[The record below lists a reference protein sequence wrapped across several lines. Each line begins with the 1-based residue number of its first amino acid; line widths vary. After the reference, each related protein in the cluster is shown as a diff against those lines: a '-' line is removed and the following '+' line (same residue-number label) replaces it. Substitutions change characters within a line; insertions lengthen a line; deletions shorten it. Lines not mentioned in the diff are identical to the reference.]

1 MKLLVFDGN
10 SIINRAYYAIR
21 GLSTKDGFAT
31 NGIYGFLKLYEKY
44 FDLVKPD
51 LVAVTF
57 DLRAKTFRH
66 QMYDAYK
73 AQRKGMPDD
82 LAAQMEPLKNILR
95 AMNVC
100 ILEKEGYEA
109 DDIIGTLSAYASNKE
124 YQCFIVSGDRDD
136 FQLVNEYTT
145 LLLPVTQKGGSETL
159 TVTPQYI
166 KEKYGLTPLQ
176 MIELKSI
183 MGDTSDNIK
192 GVSGIGEKGALD
204 LILKFGSLDG
214 VYENIDSEL
223 IKKGVRE
230 KMIADREM
238 AYLSHK
244 LAEICKSVPIE
255 IDDEMLSVKDYD
267 HQLLSELL
275 LQYELSSLLKLLGV
289 ENTTAKEVKDYGQ
302 ITTEEALEY
311 CKNNGMYFTYEIE
324 NGAVSV
330 NMFYQDG
337 VAVIEDAMPLIL
349 DASFEKFTY
358 DAKELYKLLLLN
370 DAAPIKPYFDVMVA
384 QYVVDSTLSSY
395 SKQNI
400 LMRVLQQEMVN
411 EASFVASMPQ
421 ICQWQNDAIVERK
434 QQQLLYEIE
443 FPLTLVLADMERIGF
458 KVDKERL
465 GAYSRNLAEKISLLE
480 QDIYE
485 MAGEQFNINSPKQ
498 LGQILFEKLQL
509 KPAKKT
515 KSGYSTNA
523 DALAKVVNAHP
534 IVSAVLEYRTY
545 TKLKSTYC
553 DGLLSLLDEQSKIH
567 TSFQQTV
574 TQTGRISSTEPNLQ
588 NIPVRTEIGRKLRAM
603 FTASDDSMVL
613 VDADYSQIELRVLAH
628 IANDKNMLHGF
639 EMGEDIHTA
648 TAARV
653 FGVLP
658 LEVTDEMRR
667 AAKAVNFGIVYGI
680 SDFSLAQDIHVT
692 KKEAAA
698 YIESYFAEYSGVK
711 KYMEDTI
718 AFAKENG
725 YVSTIFGR
733 RRELPELSSSNY
745 MIRSFGERVAMNT
758 PIQGSAAD
766 IIKIAM
772 INIYCRLKEEGL
784 SAKLILQVHDELII
798 EAPVEEREIV
808 SHLLGEEMER
818 AANLKVRL
826 LAEVHS
832 GASWY
837 DCK

>member
-44 FDLVKPD
+44 FEMVEPD
-51 LVAVTF
+51 MVAVTF

-66 QMYDAYK
+66 QMYDEYK

-82 LAAQMEPLKNILR
+82 LAAQMEPLKSILR

-109 DDIIGTLSAYASNKE
+109 DDIIGTLSAYASDNK

-145 LLLPVTQKGGSETL
+145 LLLPVTQKGGSETV
-159 TVTPQYI
+159 TVTPDYI
-166 KEKYGLTPLQ
+166 KEKYGLSPLQ

-183 MGDTSDNIK
+183 MGDSSDNIK
-192 GVSGIGEKGALD
+192 GVAGIGEKGALD

-214 VYENIDSEL
+214 VYQNIDSDQ
-223 IKKGVRE
+223 IKKGVRD
-230 KMIADREM
+230 KLLADREM
-238 AYLSHK
+238 AYLSRK

-255 IDDEMLSVKDYD
+255 INDEMLSVKEYD
-267 HQLLSELL
+267 HQKLSELL
-275 LQYELSSLLKLLGV
+275 LQYELSSLLKALKV
-289 ENTTAKEVKDYGQ
+289 ENAPRKEIKIYQDVSKED
-302 ITTEEALEY
+302 ALAY
-311 CKNNGMYFTYEIE
+311 AQNGDMYFTYEIE
-324 NGAVSV
+324 QDKVSV
-330 NMFYQDG
+330 CMLYQDG
-337 VAVIEDAMPLIL
+337 VAVISDALSLLL
-349 DASFEKFTY
+349 DTSFQKITY
-358 DAKELYKLLLLN
+358 DAKELYKFLLKNNHEPSRL
-370 DAAPIKPYFDVMVA
+370 YYDVMVA
-384 QYVVDSTLSSY
+384 QYVIDSTLSNY
-395 SKQNI
+395 SKQS
-400 LMRVLQQEMVN
+400 LMMRVLQQEMTD
-411 EASFVASMPQ
+411 EASFVASLSD
-421 ICQWQNDAIVERK
+421 ICRQQNEAIIERG
-434 QQQLLYEIE
+434 QQQLLHDIE

-458 KVDKERL
+458 KVDKVRL
-465 GAYSRNLAEKISLLE
+465 IEYGEKIAEQLTLLE
-480 QDIYE
+480 KAIYE
-485 MAGEQFNINSPKQ
+485 MADETFNINSPKQ
-498 LGQILFEKLQL
+498 LGHILFEKLEL

-515 KSGYSTNA
+515 KSGFSTNA
-523 DALAKVVNAHP
+523 DALEKVINAHP
-534 IVSAVLEYRTY
+534 IVPLVLEYRKY
-545 TKLKSTYC
+545 AKLKSTYC
-553 DGLLSLLDEQSKIH
+553 DGLLPLLDEESKIH

-588 NIPVRTEIGRKLRAM
+588 NIPVRTEVGRELRAM
-603 FTASDDSMVL
+603 FTPSDESMIL

-628 IANDKNMLHGF
+628 IANDKNMLDGF
-639 EMGEDIHTA
+639 AAGEDIHTA

-658 LEVTDEMRR
+658 LEVTDDMRR

-680 SDFSLAQDIHVT
+680 SDFSLAQDIHVS

-698 YIESYFAEYSGVK
+698 YIESYFAQYSGVK
-711 KYMEDTI
+711 RYMEETI

-725 YVSTIFGR
+725 YVTTIFGR

-772 INIYCRLKEEGL
+772 VNIYRRLKAEGL
-784 SAKLILQVHDELII
+784 SARLILQVHDELII
-798 EAPVEEREIV
+798 EAPIEERDRV
-808 SHLLGEEMER
+808 SCLLGEEMEK
-818 AANLKVRL
+818 AATLKVKL

>member
-44 FDLVKPD
+44 FELVCPD

-66 QMYDAYK
+66 QMYDGYK

-109 DDIIGTLSAYASNKE
+109 DDIIGTLSAYASNKK

-136 FQLVNEYTT
+136 FQLVNEFTT

-159 TVTPQYI
+159 TITPEYI
-166 KEKYGLTPLQ
+166 KEKYGLAPLQ

-183 MGDTSDNIK
+183 MGDSSDNIK

-204 LILKFGSLDG
+204 LIIKFGSLDG

-223 IKKGVRE
+223 IKKSVRE
-230 KMIADREM
+230 KLIADREM
-238 AYLSHK
+238 AYLSRK
-244 LAEICKSVPIE
+244 LAEICKNVPVE
-255 IDDEMLSVKDYD
+255 IDDEILSVKKYD
-267 HQLLSELL
+267 HQQLSALL

-289 ENTTAKEVKDYGQ
+289 ENTTAKEVKVYEQ
-302 ITTEEALEY
+302 ISVDEVIKY
-311 CKNNGMYFTYEIE
+311 CKNNGMYFTYEIKE
-324 NGAVSV
+324 GTVSA
-330 NMFYQDG
+330 NILYQDG
-337 VAVIEDAMPLIL
+337 VVVVDDAMPLII
-349 DASFEKFTY
+349 DDSFEKVTY
-358 DAKELYKLLLLN
+358 DAKELYKFLLTN
-370 DAAPIKPYFDVMVA
+370 NTEPVKPYFDVMVA
-384 QYVVDSTLSSY
+384 QYVVDSTLSAY
-395 SKQNI
+395 SKQSI
-400 LMRVLQQEMVN
+400 LMRVLQQEMVS
-411 EASFVASMPQ
+411 EASFVAFLPQ
-421 ICQWQNDAIVERK
+421 IYNRQKDAIVERK

-465 GAYSRNLAEKISLLE
+465 DAYSQNLAEKISLLE
-480 QDIYE
+480 KDIYE
-485 MAGEQFNINSPKQ
+485 MAKEQFNINSPKQ

-553 DGLLSLLDEQSKIH
+553 DGLLALLDEKSKIH

-588 NIPVRTEIGRKLRAM
+588 NIPVRTEIGRELRAM

-698 YIESYFAEYSGVK
+698 YIESYFTEYSGVK
-711 KYMEDTI
+711 KYMEDTV

-733 RRELPELSSSNY
+733 RRELPELASSNY
-745 MIRSFGERVAMNT
+745 MVRSFGERVAMNT

-772 INIYCRLKEEGL
+772 INIYCRLKEEKL
-784 SAKLILQVHDELII
+784 SARLILQVHDELII
-798 EAPVEEREIV
+798 EAPLEEREIV

-818 AANLKVRL
+818 AANLKVKL
-826 LAEVHS
+826 LAEVQS

-837 DCK
+837 ECK

>member
-66 QMYDAYK
+66 QMYDGYK

-109 DDIIGTLSAYASNKE
+109 DDIIGTLSAFASDKKYE
-124 YQCFIVSGDRDD
+124 CFIVSGDRDD

-145 LLLPVTQKGGSETL
+145 LLLPVTQKGGSETV
-159 TVTPQYI
+159 TVTPAYI

-192 GVSGIGEKGALD
+192 GVGGIGEKGALD
-204 LILKFGSLDG
+204 LISRFGSLDG
-214 VYENIDSEL
+214 VYENIDSEF

-230 KMIADREM
+230 KLLADREM

-244 LAEICKSVPIE
+244 LAEICKNVPVE
-255 IDDEMLSVKDYD
+255 IDDEKLSVKEYD
-267 HQLLSELL
+267 HQRLSELL

-289 ENTTAKEVKDYGQ
+289 ENTTVKDVKVYEQ
-302 ITTEEALEY
+302 ISMDEVLEY
-311 CKNNGMYFTYEIE
+311 CKKNGMYFTYEIQD
-324 NGAVSV
+324 GAVSA
-330 NMFYQDG
+330 NIMYQDG
-337 VAVIEDAMPLIL
+337 VAVISDAMPLIL
-349 DASFEKFTY
+349 DTSFKKITY
-358 DAKELYKLLLLN
+358 DAKELYKLLLAN
-370 DAAPIKPYFDVMVA
+370 DAAPTEPYFDVMVA
-384 QYVVDSTLSSY
+384 QYVLDSTLSNY
-395 SKQNI
+395 SKQS
-400 LMRVLQQEMVN
+400 LVMRILQQEMAN
-411 EASFVASMPQ
+411 EASFVASLPQ
-421 ICQWQNDAIVERK
+421 IYKWQTDAIEERK
-434 QQQLLYEIE
+434 QQKLLYEIE
-443 FPLTLVLADMERIGF
+443 FPLTLVLADMERVGF

-465 GAYSRNLAEKISLLE
+465 GEYSQNLSEKISLLE
-480 QDIYE
+480 NAIYE
-485 MAGEQFNINSPKQ
+485 MAGERFNINSPKQ

-534 IVSAVLEYRTY
+534 VVPAVLEYRTY

-588 NIPVRTEIGRKLRAM
+588 NIPVRTEIGRELRAM

-698 YIESYFAEYSGVK
+698 YIKSYFAEYSGVK
-711 KYMEDTI
+711 KYMDDTI

-725 YVSTIFGR
+725 YVGTIFGR

-772 INIYCRLKEEGL
+772 INIYRRLKEEKL

-808 SHLLGEEMER
+808 SHLLGEEMEH